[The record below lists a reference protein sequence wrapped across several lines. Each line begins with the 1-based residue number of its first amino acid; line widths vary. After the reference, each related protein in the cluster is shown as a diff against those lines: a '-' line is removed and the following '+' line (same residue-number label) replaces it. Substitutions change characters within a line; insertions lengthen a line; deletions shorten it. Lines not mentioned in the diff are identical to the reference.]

1 MSRTTKELI
10 EDAKAEALALKLDET
25 ETLADM
31 GVFLVVG
38 FEKDSKFIK
47 HNEPDALTKLND
59 YIQQGG
65 MPIGYITITKGQPG
79 RVQVRTKVLP
89 DHSGD
94 AVAESQRLLDK
105 LASVVGEGIK
115 HIIGGGK

>member
-10 EDAKAEALALKLDET
+10 EDLKAEALALKLDET
-25 ETLADM
+25 ETLADT
-31 GVFLVVG
+31 GVSLVVA

-59 YIQQGG
+59 YIKQGG
-65 MPIGYITITKGQPG
+65 TPLGYITITKGQPG
-79 RVQVRTKVLP
+79 RLQIQTKVLP

-94 AVAESQRLLDK
+94 AVVESQRILGK
-105 LASVVGEGIK
+105 LASTIGAGLKQQLGGE
-115 HIIGGGK
+115 